1 MSNAM
6 VYESEKHHILLLEN
20 DKRYNLKFNEHFIK
34 YFKSLNNFK
43 NIQSILL
50 EKFNTSLNK
59 NESLNILL
67 EKLIE
72 QSIFK

>member
-20 DKRYNLKFNEHFIK
+20 DIRYNLKFNEHFIK

-59 NESLNILL
+59 KESLNILL

>member
-1 MSNAM
+1 MAF
-6 VYESEKHHILLLEN
+6 ESEKHHILLLEN
-20 DKRYNLKFNEHFIK
+20 DKRYNLKFNEHFYK

-50 EKFNTSLNK
+50 EKNNSSLNK
-59 NESLNILL
+59 KDSLNILL

-72 QSIFK
+72 QNILK